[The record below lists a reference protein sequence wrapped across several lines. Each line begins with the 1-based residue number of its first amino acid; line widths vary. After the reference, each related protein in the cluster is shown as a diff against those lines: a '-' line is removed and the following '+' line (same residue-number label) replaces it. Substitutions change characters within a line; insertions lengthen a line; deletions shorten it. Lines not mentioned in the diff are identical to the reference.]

1 LNSNFIIYSQTSSSW
16 IPILLSTVKPRY
28 LEFQFLLFLLSTVK
42 TSSSW
47 IPISIIYSQT
57 SLSWIP
63 ISIIYRQIRY
73 LKFQFILSTVK
84 PRYIEFQFL
93 LSTVKPRY
101 IEFQFLLSTVKPR
114 YIEFQFLLSTVK
126 PRYIEFIII
135 CWAQCSWLSLV
146 PSNRK
151 IHWTTKSKRR
161 SVKSLTQPLGG
172 RSTHAAHTKI
182 STTSYYMYA
191 TWKVS
196 HRRCKD
202 GWQRLT
208 WTRFKCR
215 K

>member
-1 LNSNFIIYSQTSSSW
+1 MNSNFIIYSQTSSSW

-28 LEFQFLLFLLSTVK
+28 LEFQFLL
-42 TSSSW
+42 
-47 IPISIIYSQT
+47 
-57 SLSWIP
+57 
-63 ISIIYRQIRY
+63 
-73 LKFQFILSTVK
+73 STVK

-101 IEFQFLLSTVKPR
+101 LEFQFLLPTVKFVILNSNL
-114 YIEFQFLLSTVK
+114 YYLQSNLVILNSLLFV
-126 PRYIEFIII
+126 EH
-135 CWAQCSWLSLV
+135 QCSWLSLV

-182 STTSYYMYA
+182 STTSYYMYT